1 MRLRVFMKI
10 KRIQIDML
18 WQNSNYKDLP
28 DYVGGYEWVL
38 PEKKFIP
45 AYLEMYENNPS
56 VFEERCERALSL
68 LKSCT
73 ICPRLCK
80 VNRLENQRGVCRSGR
95 FAAVCSAF
103 PHLGEEDGLRGWMGS
118 GTIFFSYC
126 NLKCVFCQ
134 NHELSWRGQG
144 AIHDAGELARMMI
157 SLQEQGCHNINFVTP
172 EHVVPQIMEAL
183 PLAIEMGLRVP
194 LVYNTSAYD
203 SMDSMELMDGI
214 VDIYMP
220 DFKYWDSDKSRLYL
234 GAGDYPE
241 VARKIFLE
249 MYRQVGSL
257 RFDEKGLARRGLL
270 VRHLVMPGET
280 DDSRQIFRFLA
291 REISRD
297 TWVNIMDQY
306 RPDGLVLRK
315 PEKYSRINR
324 GISSMEYRDACH
336 AAMEEG
342 LYRFDSRR

>member
-1 MRLRVFMKI
+1 
-10 KRIQIDML
+10 ML
-18 WQNSNYKDLP
+18 WQNSSNRELP
-28 DYVGGYEWVL
+28 DYVGGREWIL
-38 PEKKFIP
+38 PGKDFVP
-45 AYLEMYENNPS
+45 AYRHLYETDPS
-56 VFEERCERALSL
+56 VFEQRREWALSL
-68 LKSCT
+68 LESCT
-73 ICPRLCK
+73 VCPRLCK
-80 VNRLENQRGVCRSGR
+80 VNRMENRHGVCRSGR
-95 FAAVCSAF
+95 YAAVCSAF

-144 AIHDAGELARMMI
+144 SVHDAGELARLML

-194 LVYNTSAYD
+194 IVYNTSAYD
-203 SMDSMELMDGI
+203 SMDSLELMDGI

-220 DFKYWDSDKSRLYL
+220 DFKYWDSEKSRIYL
-234 GAGDYPE
+234 GAADYSE
-241 VARKIFLE
+241 VARSALRE

-257 RFDEKGLARRGLL
+257 RFDEKGLAKRGLL

-280 DDSRQIFRFLA
+280 GDARNIFRFLA
-291 REISRD
+291 RDISHD

-306 RPDGLVLRK
+306 QPDGMVLRK
-315 PEKYSRINR
+315 PERYGPINR
-324 GISSMEYRDACH
+324 GISSREYQDACL
-336 AAMEEG
+336 AAKEEG
-342 LYRFDSRR
+342 LYRFDTRR